1 MIRLDPAEH
10 PDSPILICSADRRL
24 RGTQDSEASLK
35 LQRSIKAH
43 CILGGSVT
51 LPSSLMLNDSDVTQ
65 AVFGVAELL
74 KEGLLLPDLRVGVE
88 SFKELVGRSSVHST
102 RSATEKYEAAAF
114 LDSSTKL
121 AISYDP
127 SHTSRC
133 YTINIL
139 RMLLFKKIRNEC
151 DISWRALRQVTED
164 LLGEPIVG
172 TKQLQEVRTLLRG
185 GRLIFDRDSQLLYH
199 IIGATVT
206 GSSPL
211 LPETFDQALRDLL
224 GSLDA
229 AYISDGKGVLLRST
243 SHKQDMLAIND
254 LLSKSVSLNEL
265 LKPSVKSL
273 TSQFALIELL
283 ATFSIQDS
291 LLDRLDGPAVVDIA
305 KSSEAKRVR
314 KIITETYEA
323 ARRKGL
329 ESQVLKIATR
339 DSRDVIS
346 DFRASIRDRL
356 KKESTTTKRLGRIT
370 STIGWAGV
378 AVGIATL
385 PLSGAAALGMS
396 LGGVLL
402 SASGSSIDSWNQ
414 LYSKPMLTLIERIE
428 SKAQLSD
435 EA

>member
-133 YTINIL
+133 YAINIL

-151 DISWRALRQVTED
+151 DISWRALR
-164 LLGEPIVG
+164 
-172 TKQLQEVRTLLRG
+172 
-185 GRLIFDRDSQLLYH
+185 
-199 IIGATVT
+199 
-206 GSSPL
+206 
-211 LPETFDQALRDLL
+211 
-224 GSLDA
+224 
-229 AYISDGKGVLLRST
+229 
-243 SHKQDMLAIND
+243 
-254 LLSKSVSLNEL
+254 
-265 LKPSVKSL
+265 
-273 TSQFALIELL
+273 
-283 ATFSIQDS
+283 
-291 LLDRLDGPAVVDIA
+291 
-305 KSSEAKRVR
+305 
-314 KIITETYEA
+314 
-323 ARRKGL
+323 
-329 ESQVLKIATR
+329 
-339 DSRDVIS
+339 
-346 DFRASIRDRL
+346 
-356 KKESTTTKRLGRIT
+356 
-370 STIGWAGV
+370 
-378 AVGIATL
+378 
-385 PLSGAAALGMS
+385 
-396 LGGVLL
+396 
-402 SASGSSIDSWNQ
+402 
-414 LYSKPMLTLIERIE
+414 
-428 SKAQLSD
+428 
-435 EA
+435 